1 MTKSKRAALRVE
13 AEANA
18 AYLVDMD
25 AADVAFD
32 TASVVYQVATAA
44 YEVARIEHA
53 RAFNAAISTYD
64 SAGAVLLTWCSR
76 PCSLFAR
83 YCGWLRFSRSEPFA
97 DRSPFAHDPVR
108 RLLDTVAG
116 CNYSAGQYQPLLWVL
131 CLDLR
136 RFARVYP
143 SRYPCVTADGGCALC
158 WSRSSPLCL

>member
-32 TASVVYQVATAA
+32 AASVVYQVATAA

-64 SAGAVLLTWCSR
+64 SAVAV
-76 PCSLFAR
+76 
-83 YCGWLRFSRSEPFA
+83 
-97 DRSPFAHDPVR
+97 
-108 RLLDTVAG
+108 
-116 CNYSAGQYQPLLWVL
+116 
-131 CLDLR
+131 
-136 RFARVYP
+136 
-143 SRYPCVTADGGCALC
+143 
-158 WSRSSPLCL
+158 